1 VATDRWQRLESIFHR
16 AADLAPAE
24 RQVLLDAECG
34 DDVALRAEVEQ
45 LLRGD
50 ATGDDAFSRL
60 EAHTRAGTDPL
71 LGRRLGVY
79 ELKARLAQ
87 GGMGVVYRA
96 ERIDGLFQQEV
107 AIKLIRAD
115 GASDW
120 MLRRFEFERRT
131 LAALQHPGI
140 ARLHDGG
147 STAEGFP
154 YFVMELVRG
163 EPIDRYCERE
173 RLPMAARLRLFLQ
186 VCRAVHFAHQNLV
199 VHCDLK
205 PANVLIDDRGVPR
218 LLDFGIARLL
228 ESAPDG
234 VPAAATRTVSRLLT
248 PEYASPEQLA
258 GGAVTTAHD
267 VYALGVVLYEL
278 ATGRRPFEPAGTS
291 AVEWER
297 TVRERSPERPSTR
310 ALRVE
315 GTHRPDTVAASFRTS
330 PAGLRRALRGDLDR
344 IVLMALRK
352 EPERRYASVQEF
364 ADDVERHLAGRP
376 VRAHGNSLGY
386 LAAKFVRRNRVAVAS
401 AAAVLLALLFGLF
414 AARRGERIAQAEA
427 EHATMEADSF
437 QGIADFLMD
446 AFLPTQPAE
455 DPAWQQR
462 ARERVLAHAARV
474 HRQHADSDHVRGNL
488 LDTLG
493 KVAMRLNLHDE
504 AAALMAEAHDIR
516 TRAFG
521 PSSIEAALSLR
532 SLGQLQFQLG
542 DHAAA
547 ARLFEAALPIHR
559 AAPDATHA
567 DVAGLANDLATC
579 LRNLGRGQEAASLHQ
594 EALALRRDRGART
607 LQVAESLNNL
617 AAVHL
622 DRGELDLALEQLRE
636 ALTIRS
642 AILGDD
648 HPLTVQGLSN
658 LALVLWRHG
667 DQDEALATMARAEA
681 GYRAIGPDGEDGL
694 GLVLANLA
702 TMQTERRDLDAA
714 AATFERALALQ
725 RKSLG
730 AEHPATATTLARLAV
745 LQHMRHRDDEARATW
760 TEVVAIRRRAGAPR
774 DLAAA
779 LHGQSVFLFDCKEH
793 DAAIPLLEEA
803 VALHRAMDAPDQAAL
818 GRAEQVLGRCLA
830 RNGAF
835 AAAREHLR
843 AAVAALEGSPLV
855 GADERT
861 RAHEMLAEVE
871 RRAGG

>member
-1 VATDRWQRLESIFHR
+1 MTADRWRRVETIFHR

-24 RQVLLDAECG
+24 RKALLDAECAG
-34 DDVALRAEVEQ
+34 DVALRAEVEQ

-50 ATGDDAFSRL
+50 ASGDDAFSRL
-60 EAHTRAGTDPL
+60 EAHTRSVDPL

-96 ERIDGLFQQEV
+96 DRVDGLFQQEV

-115 GASDW
+115 GQSDG

-147 STAEGFP
+147 TTAEGFP

-163 EPIDRYCERE
+163 EPIDLYCARE
-173 RLPMAARLRLFLQ
+173 RLPMVARLRLFLQ
-186 VCRAVHFAHQNLV
+186 VCRSVHFAHQNLV

-228 ESAPDG
+228 ETEPEASPTT
-234 VPAAATRTVSRLLT
+234 ATRGLNRLLT

-267 VYALGVVLYEL
+267 VYSLGVVLYEL

-291 AVEWER
+291 AAEWER

-310 ALRVE
+310 ALRTE
-315 GTHRPDTVAASFRTS
+315 GEHRPDTVAAAFRTS
-330 PAGLRRALRGDLDR
+330 PTGLRRALRGDLDR

-386 LAAKFVRRNRVAVAS
+386 LAAKFVRRNRVAVV
-401 AAAVLLALLFGLF
+401 AAAVVLASLVFGLV

-437 QGIADFLMD
+437 SGIADFLMD

-488 LDTLG
+488 IDTLG
-493 KVAMRLNLHDE
+493 KVAMRLDLYDE
-504 AAALMAEAHDIR
+504 AATLMAEARDIR

-521 PSSIEAALSLR
+521 ASSIEVALSLR
-532 SLGQLQFQLG
+532 SLGQLEFQRG

-559 AAPDATHA
+559 AAPGATHA
-567 DVAGLANDLATC
+567 DVAGLCNDLATS
-579 LRNLGRGQEAASLHQ
+579 LRNLGRNQEAAVLHQ
-594 EALALRRDRGART
+594 EALALRRARGGRT
-607 LQVAESLNNL
+607 LHVAESLNNL

-622 DRGELDLALEQLRE
+622 DRGELDVALGHLRE

-648 HPLTVQGLSN
+648 HPLAVQGLSN

-667 DQDEALATMARAEA
+667 DQEEALSTMVRAEV
-681 GYRAIGPDGEDGL
+681 GYRALGHDGEDGL
-694 GLVLANLA
+694 GLVLTNLA

-714 AATFERALALQ
+714 AATIDRALALQ

-730 AEHPATATTLARLAV
+730 PDHPALATTLARLAV
-745 LQHMRHRDDEARATW
+745 LQHMRQHDEEARATW
-760 TEVVAIRRRAGAPR
+760 TEVIAIRRRAGASR
-774 DLAAA
+774 ELAVA
-779 LHGQSVFLFDCKEH
+779 LHGQAVFLYDRKEH

-803 VALHRAMDAPDQAAL
+803 VVLHRAMEAPDQAEL
-818 GRAEQVLGRCLA
+818 GRAELVLGRCLA

-835 AAAREHLR
+835 APAIERLR
-843 AAVAALEGSPLV
+843 AGIAALDGSSVV
-855 GADERT
+855 GAEERAYA
-861 RAHEMLAEVE
+861 RKVLEEVR
-871 RRAGG
+871 RRAGD